1 MAVTSSTVEILP
13 DRLYMHLSDDDIGPV
28 LPHTT
33 YLNVSPDLLVYINY
47 FDDFGPLHLGH
58 TFRFCAVL
66 SDQLTAAKTAHV
78 QLHVLV
84 SSTDI
89 HAQVNMVCLLACW
102 GVLYNRQAPESAVQ
116 PFRHMNLPSFHDAT
130 DEACPFQVAVVDVV
144 RGFHRALSLQARKKD
159 YVQSMLLLP
168 KQSCI
173 YTCRQSFNVADYLHY
188 EKVEHG
194 DLNWISPK
202 FIAFAGPQ
210 DVATPD
216 ATTHPPG
223 FFIPMFMKANVTLV
237 VRLNEALYDP
247 SPFRSAGIAH
257 LDLGFPDGANPPSA
271 ILRRFLAACE
281 ATPGAV
287 AVHCKAGLGRT
298 GTVIGCYMIKHDGFK
313 AKDAIGWLRYD
324 GGHKRPTN
332 LKDLSVIACVARA
345 VSTAEASPSHPYME
359 ILRPKRFL
367 PDENH
372 HPVNDDPVTAPAPKK
387 RALGG
392 SGATFP
398 SPSTTLPYAP
408 RSSCTQYP
416 AMQPSTRLP
425 KISPVVLVLK
435 KRPLDSISEAAPA
448 PVPSVSAT
456 KSAVSHQ
463 QPPQPRQQP
472 HQPPSH
478 PMLQSE
484 KLQSVLRGLV
494 HVAQCSD
501 GCSNKLCQSTTA
513 FVTKVRVHLTSQPSS
528 HDRSSC
534 GACKLWTVIADEH
547 RKDCLDPLCPIPL
560 CKRTLYM

>member
-1 MAVTSSTVEILP
+1 MAGTSSTVEILP

-33 YLNVSPDLLVYINY
+33 YLNVSPDVLVYINY

-144 RGFHRALSLQARKKD
+144 RGFHRALSLQ
-159 YVQSMLLLP
+159 
-168 KQSCI
+168 

-202 FIAFAGPQ
+202 FVAFAGPQ

-313 AKDAIGWLRYD
+313 AKDAIGWLRLC
-324 GGHKRPTN
+324 RPG
-332 LKDLSVIACVARA
+332 SVIG
-345 VSTAEASPSHPYME
+345 EQQDYMLDME
-359 ILRPKRFL
+359 RKMIK
-367 PDENH
+367 
-372 HPVNDDPVTAPAPKK
+372 AA
-387 RALGG
+387 
-392 SGATFP
+392 
-398 SPSTTLPYAP
+398 AP
-408 RSSCTQYP
+408 RHVVRT
-416 AMQPSTRLP
+416 TRTTPQKRSLSMAADASREV
-425 KISPVVLVLK
+425 KNQGDRLLVA
-435 KRPLDSISEAAPA
+435 KRRHIKDRANATASEAAHI
-448 PVPSVSAT
+448 VQT
-456 KSAVSHQ
+456 
-463 QPPQPRQQP
+463 
-472 HQPPSH
+472 
-478 PMLQSE
+478 M
-484 KLQSVLRGLV
+484 
-494 HVAQCSD
+494 
-501 GCSNKLCQSTTA
+501 
-513 FVTKVRVHLTSQPSS
+513 SS
-528 HDRSSC
+528 R
-534 GACKLWTVIADEH
+534 
-547 RKDCLDPLCPIPL
+547 
-560 CKRTLYM
+560 

>member
-1 MAVTSSTVEILP
+1 
-13 DRLYMHLSDDDIGPV
+13 
-28 LPHTT
+28 
-33 YLNVSPDLLVYINY
+33 
-47 FDDFGPLHLGH
+47 
-58 TFRFCAVL
+58 
-66 SDQLTAAKTAHV
+66 
-78 QLHVLV
+78 
-84 SSTDI
+84 
-89 HAQVNMVCLLACW
+89 
-102 GVLYNRQAPESAVQ
+102 
-116 PFRHMNLPSFHDAT
+116 
-130 DEACPFQVAVVDVV
+130 
-144 RGFHRALSLQARKKD
+144 
-159 YVQSMLLLP
+159 
-168 KQSCI
+168 
-173 YTCRQSFNVADYLHY
+173 
-188 EKVEHG
+188 
-194 DLNWISPK
+194 
-202 FIAFAGPQ
+202 
-210 DVATPD
+210 
-216 ATTHPPG
+216 
-223 FFIPMFMKANVTLV
+223 MKANVTLV

-313 AKDAIGWLRYD
+313 AKDAIGWLR
-324 GGHKRPTN
+324 
-332 LKDLSVIACVARA
+332 
-345 VSTAEASPSHPYME
+345 STAEASASHPYME

-398 SPSTTLPYAP
+398 SPSTTLPCAP
-408 RSSCTQYP
+408 RSSSTQYP
-416 AMQPSTRLP
+416 VMQPSTRLP

-435 KRPLDSISEAAPA
+435 KRPLDTISEAAPA

-463 QPPQPRQQP
+463 QPPQQP
-472 HQPPSH
+472 HQPQQPPSH

-484 KLQSVLRGLV
+484 KLQSVLRGLF

-513 FVTKVRVHLTSQPSS
+513 FVTKVRAHLASQLSS

-534 GACKLWTVIADEH
+534 GACKLWTMIADEH